1 MNEPTPAEQDEAP
14 IISQALLDL
23 LVCPLDKSR
32 LDLVQSSLICTKCGR
47 VYPIENGIPNLI
59 VEWEG

>member
-14 IISQALLDL
+14 IIRQALLDL